1 MTTLFFFFVSFFI
14 ITNFLALCFI
24 GFFLVD
30 LSQKIFFYI
39 QAIVDIFTAD
49 YNVYIVGADIPLA
62 MANALGIPIPSG
74 DDDPDKKEKTR
85 IQKYSR

>member
-1 MTTLFFFFVSFFI
+1 MFHW
-14 ITNFLALCFI
+14 
-24 GFFLVD
+24 FFLVD

-39 QAIVDIFTAD
+39 QAIVDIITAD

-74 DDDPDKKEKTR
+74 DDDPDKKDKTGFTCSLNDMEKIKANLASVKPSET
-85 IQKYSR
+85 YG